1 MPSTTLNFTA
11 NQAQRIAAAVGA
23 NFTPP
28 RAATE
33 AEVKAVLVAH
43 LKGLVHSYETQQAA
57 IAAADAVVPMPDP
70 T

>member
-11 NQAQRIAAAVGA
+11 NQAQRISVAVGA
-23 NFTPP
+23 NFNPP
-28 RAATE
+28 RNATE